1 MKKKILI
8 IIGIIL
14 ALITILYLPIP
25 IGEDIKT
32 DLYPINTSAKRD
44 KYGAF
49 DPGVMAPSK
58 VIITKYGFVVEDDED
73 KKIIKL
79 LNLINKLELNF
90 SNEKEITAR
99 KLVK

>member
-14 ALITILYLPIP
+14 ALIIILYLPIP
-25 IGEDIKT
+25 NIKVEI
-32 DLYPINTSAKRD
+32 YPKNISAKRD

-49 DPGVMAPSK
+49 DPGVMGPIRA
-58 VIITKYGFVVEDDED
+58 IITKYGFVVEDNEE
-73 KKIIKL
+73 KKVIKY

-90 SNEKEITAR
+90 SNEKEKTAR
-99 KLVK
+99 KIVN